1 MPPEN
6 LSCGRTDQT
15 TASCA
20 WVAKEPADS
29 VEIQR
34 STTPKN
40 WTTRA
45 ILVPGSTYY
54 GDTGLAPGVAYTY
67 RTRHRRGSD
76 ASAWS
81 NTDGVG
87 TTWPEPYGPQP
98 DP

>member
-1 MPPEN
+1 M
-6 LSCGRTDQT
+6 
-15 TASCA
+15 
-20 WVAKEPADS
+20 AKEPADS

-67 RTRHRRGSD
+67 RVRHRRGSD

-87 TTWPEPYGPQP
+87 TTWPEPYGPLGP
-98 DP
+98 